1 MYRGDLADD
10 DIDNVEVN
18 LPRRYVFGLK
28 EFGTL
33 IYTCIT
39 SITKYKYVNNLF
51 MLKSLCLAFH
61 NSPAP
66 AFTEIG

>member
-39 SITKYKYVNNLF
+39 SITKYKYVNTIIC
-51 MLKSLCLAFH
+51 LC
-61 NSPAP
+61 
-66 AFTEIG
+66 